1 MRRFFRKSSSPSA
14 KAPSAADAKAQGAT
28 ILVVDDSPTETRIFT
43 STLMK
48 AGYEVETATNGE
60 EAVEAAR
67 SIKPDLILMDVIMP
81 VLNGY
86 QATRLIRKDPEIG
99 GTPIIMVTT
108 KDMQTDRTWG
118 MRQGATDYMAKPVDR
133 QRLLERIAELLDGGP
148 DA

>member
-14 KAPSAADAKAQGAT
+14 NKPSAAESKGAI

-60 EAVEAAR
+60 EAVEVAR

-86 QATRLIRKDPEIG
+86 QATRLIRKDPDIAD
-99 GTPIIMVTT
+99 TPIIMVTT

-118 MRQGATDYMAKPVDR
+118 IRQGATDYMVKPVDR
-133 QRLLERIAELLDGGP
+133 QRLLERIAELLDG
-148 DA
+148 DADA

>member
-1 MRRFFRKSSSPSA
+1 MRRFFRKTSSPPATDVST
-14 KAPSAADAKAQGAT
+14 AATTGET
-28 ILVVDDSPTETRIFT
+28 ILVVDDSPTETRIFS

-60 EAVEAAR
+60 EAVEVAR
-67 SIKPDLILMDVIMP
+67 RIKPALILMDVIMP

-86 QATRLIRKDPEIG
+86 QATRLIRKDPETADI
-99 GTPIIMVTT
+99 PIIMVTT

-118 MRQGATDYMAKPVDR
+118 MRQGATDYMVKPVDR
-133 QRLLERIAELLDGGP
+133 QLLLERIRALLDGGS

>member
-1 MRRFFRKSSSPSA
+1 MRRFFRKPSSPSA
-14 KAPSAADAKAQGAT
+14 KAPSTADAKVQGAT

-86 QATRLIRKDPEIG
+86 QATRLIRKDPEIAD
-99 GTPIIMVTT
+99 TPIIMVTT

-133 QRLLERIAELLDGGP
+133 QRLLERIAELLDGGS